1 VDRGEPAGIWVAH
14 LTRSIRPPQWKGE
27 RTTYLKL
34 SDGDLTEEPDPVESV
49 QPEQPAAPVFKA
61 CSKCKRQL
69 PLTADHFFR
78 ANREKSGF
86 MCCCKDCHKAV
97 ERDRYHRMRGADK
110 VLRPGE
116 ASRLEGG
123 AA

>member
-1 VDRGEPAGIWVAH
+1 VTPVDESRWVAH

-34 SDGDLTEEPDPVESV
+34 SYGDEPEVE
-49 QPEQPAAPVFKA
+49 AG
-61 CSKCKRQL
+61 SKVCPRCKREL
-69 PLTADHFFR
+69 PKTTDYFFR
-78 ANREKSGF
+78 ASRKKSGL
-86 MCCCKDCHKAV
+86 MDCCKDCHKASA
-97 ERDRYHRMRGADK
+97 RAAYHRRREA
-110 VLRPGE
+110 VQVIRPGE